1 MEKLD
6 KFPSYYG
13 PEWDEKIKDP
23 SNPNFWKYGV
33 ANLVFLD
40 YVRDRKLI
48 LDVGCGTGGS
58 TFFLAEHGKAEL
70 IVGVDVVKSM
80 IRVAR
85 ISAVKKGLSHKTC
98 FVICDGRYLPFK
110 VSCFDA
116 LVSRGDAF
124 CFLNPLKDAV
134 HEFKRVLSSGAVVVI
149 EMDNRKDWKPGT
161 IVSTGFQKTPD
172 GRIAYLMEAFDSRRN
187 HKTTSYILDL
197 KGKIVKE
204 VSCDAEFAEKGHKK
218 WEYSLHEIMKETIEI
233 RLGVPTHWPT
243 VKELRNL
250 FKKSGYKH
258 MVIKGDGLLMKLLLN
273 GEKAITTAM
282 KRQPSLF
289 LKMEHKLIHFIDP
302 EKSPTFILKAVKH
315 E

>member
-6 KFPSYYG
+6 KFPPYYG
-13 PEWDEKIKDP
+13 PEWDEKIKDS

-80 IRVAR
+80 IHVAK
-85 ISAVKKGLSHKTC
+85 INAIKKGLSHKTC

-124 CFLNPLKDAV
+124 CFLTPVKDAV
-134 HEFKRVLSSGAVVVI
+134 HEFKRVLSSSAVVVI

-161 IVSTGFQKTPD
+161 IVSTGFQKMPD
-172 GRIAYLMEAFDSRRN
+172 GRIAYLVEVFDSRRN
-187 HKTTSYILDL
+187 HITTSHILDPN
-197 KGKIVKE
+197 GKIVKG
-204 VSCDAEFAEKGHKK
+204 VSGDAEFAEKGHKT
-218 WEYSLHEIMKETIEI
+218 WEYPLCDIAKETIEI
-233 RLGVPTHWPT
+233 RLGVQSHWPT
-243 VKELRNL
+243 VKELLNL
-250 FKKSGYKH
+250 FKKSGYGD
-258 MVIKGDGLLMKLLLN
+258 VEIKGDGLLMKLLLN
-273 GEKAITTAM
+273 GEKAITGAM
-282 KRQPSLF
+282 KRHPRLF
-289 LKMEHKLIHFIDP
+289 LKMEHKLIHFMDP
-302 EKSPTFILKAVKH
+302 DKSPTIIVKAVKR
-315 E
+315 

>member
-6 KFPSYYG
+6 KFPPYYG
-13 PEWDEKIKDP
+13 PEWNEKIKDS

-58 TFFLAEHGKAEL
+58 TFFLAEHGKTEL

-80 IRVAR
+80 IHVAK
-85 ISAVKKGLSHKTC
+85 ISGTKKGLSHKTC

-116 LVSRGDAF
+116 LVSRGDVF
-124 CFLNPLKDAV
+124 CFLTPLKDAV
-134 HEFKRVLSSGAVVVI
+134 HEFKRVLSSSAVVVI
-149 EMDNRKDWKPGT
+149 EMDNRRDWKPGT
-161 IVSTGFQKTPD
+161 IVSTSFQKMPD
-172 GRIAYLMEAFDSRRN
+172 GRIAYLVEAIDSRRN
-187 HKTTSYILDL
+187 HITTSHILDP
-197 KGKIVKE
+197 KGRIVKDI
-204 VSCDAEFAEKGHKK
+204 SGDAEFTKKGHKT
-218 WEYSLHEIMKETIEI
+218 WEYPLCDIKKETIEI

-243 VKELRNL
+243 VKELRSL
-250 FKKSGYKH
+250 FKKSGYGDIE
-258 MVIKGDGLLMKLLLN
+258 IKGDGLLMKLILN
-273 GEKAITTAM
+273 GEKAITGAM
-282 KRQPSLF
+282 KRQPALF

-302 EKSPTFILKAVKH
+302 DKSPTIILKAVKQ
-315 E
+315 